1 MATAVLD
8 DLRSR
13 VPVGVRH
20 RIAMARMRY
29 RVPTGRWRVL
39 PDALV
44 IGAQRGGTSA
54 LYRNLR
60 AHPAVAPSF
69 RKEVEYFSRYYSR
82 GERWYR
88 AHFELSRGRR
98 RLNFEATPDYL
109 FHPLAAERAAATV
122 PDARL
127 VVLLRNPVDRAW
139 SHYQHMVRLG
149 YESLGFADALD
160 AEGERCGA
168 DFDQLMVEPG
178 HNPKALLRFSYVA
191 RGHYAKQLSRWFAHY
206 PRERFLI
213 LRSEDVFADPAKEY
227 GRIFDFL
234 ELPRWHRPAVR
245 PRRTPD
251 VVDLD
256 PAVASRLGET
266 FRAPDDDLVTL
277 LGSPAPLW

>member
-1 MATAVLD
+1 MTAAVLD

-29 RVPTGRWRVL
+29 RTPTGGWRVL

-88 AHFELSRGRR
+88 AHFGLAIGRR

-139 SHYQHMVRLG
+139 SHFQHMVRLG

-160 AEGERCGA
+160 AEGERCTA
-168 DFDQLMVEPG
+168 DLDQLMAEPD
-178 HNPKALLRFSYVA
+178 HNPKALLRFSYIA
-191 RGHYAKQLSRWFAHY
+191 RGHYADQLSRWFAHY

-234 ELPRWHRPAVR
+234 QLPPWHRPAAR
-245 PRRTPD
+245 PRRASD

-256 PAVASRLGET
+256 PAVASRLRET
-266 FRAPDDDLVTL
+266 FRGPNADLVTL
-277 LGSPAPLW
+277 LGSPAPRW